1 MKNIAESNFTAL
13 KIIIIVIYL
22 VYTLLAVFT
31 VVLVSTILQNADA
44 RVLYWCTA
52 KISSYSID
60 VVQKSVLKNNLKFT
74 GKYMCQNLFVLNLQ
88 SYSLQLHSGPV
99 CIHCEFC
106 GNFKNSYFAEY
117 VQVTASENQEK
128 KYHTI

>member
-31 VVLVSTILQNADA
+31 AVLVSTILQNADA
-44 RVLYWCTA
+44 GVPYWCTA

-60 VVQKSVLKNNLKFT
+60 VVQKSVLKNYLEFT
-74 GKYMCQNLFVLNLQ
+74 GKYKCQNLFVLNLQ
-88 SYSLQLHSGPV
+88 SYSLQRSYSPV
-99 CIHCEFC
+99 QYVFTV
-106 GNFKNSYFAEY
+106 SFAEILRIAIL
-117 VQVTASENQEK
+117 QNTSR
-128 KYHTI
+128 

>member
-13 KIIIIVIYL
+13 KIIIIIVIYL

-88 SYSLQLHSGPV
+88 SYSLQRSCTPV
-99 CIHCEFC
+99 QYVFTV
-106 GNFKNSYFAEY
+106 SFAEILRIAILLN
-117 VQVTASENQEK
+117 TSR
-128 KYHTI
+128 